1 MARQKFD
8 KTAMLEAAK
17 FVLREKGAGNLTI
30 QEVAERVGSTKGAI
44 LHWYPSKKALVDA
57 VVTHM
62 IHEWDESYEANLT
75 LGSSVEAHLSAYLE
89 TWQTH
94 GGDTSS
100 YAEAM
105 ILLLAEAPD
114 RLEKVREAY
123 SKYSKPMVEAASKD
137 LSPLVLWL
145 ACEGLEMLTILG
157 LLEMPASLR
166 EDVYRELKARNSK
179 TELPPVR
186 CDRVGKPR

>member
-17 FVLREKGAGNLTI
+17 SVLREKGAGNLTI

-62 IHEWDESYEANLT
+62 THEWDESYEANLT
-75 LGSSVEAHLSAYLE
+75 ADGSVEAHLSAYLE
-89 TWQTH
+89 TWQAH
-94 GGDTSS
+94 EGDTSS

-114 RLEKVREAY
+114 RLEGG
-123 SKYSKPMVEAASKD
+123 
-137 LSPLVLWL
+137 SPSIFEIFQ
-145 ACEGLEMLTILG
+145 AHG
-157 LLEMPASLR
+157 
-166 EDVYRELKARNSK
+166 
-179 TELPPVR
+179 
-186 CDRVGKPR
+186 